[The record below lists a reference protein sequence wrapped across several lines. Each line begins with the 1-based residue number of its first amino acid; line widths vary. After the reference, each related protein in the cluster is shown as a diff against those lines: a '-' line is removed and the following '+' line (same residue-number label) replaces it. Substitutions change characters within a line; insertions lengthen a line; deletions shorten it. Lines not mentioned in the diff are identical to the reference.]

1 MTHIDRNSIKHF
13 AVCFLLSLIG
23 AYGMAF
29 ALGGSFCKEW
39 MDSKSKGN
47 HCCWLDL
54 LFDFLGCAVGMAV
67 HWWIFGTWNL

>member
-13 AVCFLLSLIG
+13 TVCSLLSLIG

-39 MDSKSKGN
+39 MDKKSYG
-47 HCCWLDL
+47 HWCWWDIFFDTIGCL
-54 LFDFLGCAVGMAV
+54 LGYGIHYL
-67 HWWIFGTWNL
+67 IFK